1 MDDTGP
7 VDFNESTVNRPLSS
21 TDSKPL
27 SILNTCIR
35 SPLNRRTSN
44 DVRFSALSISSYCK
58 SLNSGINL
66 VALR

>member
-27 SILNTCIR
+27 SILNNCIR
-35 SPLNRRTSN
+35 SPLNRRISDWEYESN
-44 DVRFSALSISSYCK
+44 SKICSHFVVKRVR
-58 SLNSGINL
+58 GII
-66 VALR
+66 